1 MDSISPTMPAQPEK
15 NEARTD
21 HYDSPTYND
30 LPEVVQPDTSPQV
43 TSSYQAEYSQRLN
56 EGNPKYLVGYQ
67 EYSESDQFPQAM
79 SQPDVSLK
87 DDGHVKHE
95 LSSVKYDSSPS
106 VEEQNPKKAGG
117 SGSILG
123 LKRNTFIIIV
133 VALIV
138 IIAAAIG
145 GGVGGSRAAAAS
157 KSSTS
162 TQSSEDTSTT
172 VAAITTSSTTSQSS
186 TTPTSS
192 IPIPTETFLNNATDS
207 GNKFAF
213 QSFSEQNYNGN
224 HTGLLRDTGKS
235 DIGFNA
241 QSFVWKP
248 VKSNCCVTLC
258 LNDTLRVGWT
268 CDELY
273 KTKVTETFL
282 SIYVWCGEE
291 RDADGTNAICS
302 TGKGPTTH
310 T

>member
-1 MDSISPTMPAQPEK
+1 MNSISTMSAQHEK
-15 NEARTD
+15 NEAPTE
-21 HYDSPTYND
+21 HHGSPTYND

-43 TSSYQAEYSQRLN
+43 ISSYQAEYSQRLN
-56 EGNPKYLVGYQ
+56 DAHAKYPIGYQ

-79 SQPDVSLK
+79 SQPDDSLK
-87 DDGHVKHE
+87 HDGQVKHE

-106 VEEQNPKKAGG
+106 VEEQNPKKVGG

-138 IIAAAIG
+138 IVAAAVG

-157 KSSTS
+157 QSSNS
-162 TQSSEDTSTT
+162 IESSEDTSTT
-172 VAAITTSSTTSQSS
+172 VTSSTTSQSS

-213 QSFSEQNYNGN
+213 QSFSESNYNGN

-235 DIGFNA
+235 DIGFNVR
-241 QSFVWKP
+241 SFVWKP
-248 VKSNCCVTLC
+248 VKTNCCVTLC

-291 RDADGTNAICS
+291 RDANGTSAICS

>member
-1 MDSISPTMPAQPEK
+1 MPAQTEK
-15 NEARTD
+15 NEAPTEY
-21 HYDSPTYND
+21 HGGPTYND

-43 TSSYQAEYSQRLN
+43 TSPYQAEYSQRLN
-56 EGNPKYLVGYQ
+56 DPNAKYLIGYQ

-79 SQPDVSLK
+79 SQPDISLK
-87 DDGHVKHE
+87 HDGQLKHE
-95 LSSVKYDSSPS
+95 LSSVKYDSTPS
-106 VEEQNPKKAGG
+106 IEEQNPKKAGA
-117 SGSILG
+117 SGYILG
-123 LKRNTFIIIV
+123 LKRKTFIISL

-157 KSSTS
+157 RSSNS
-162 TQSSEDTSTT
+162 TQSQESTSVTTAASTT
-172 VAAITTSSTTSQSS
+172 SQQTTSSTS
-186 TTPTSS
+186 PTSS
-192 IPIPTETFLNNATDS
+192 ISTPTETFLNNATDS

-213 QSFSEQNYNGN
+213 QSFSEPNYNGN
-224 HTGLLRDTGKS
+224 HTGLLRDAGKS
-235 DIGFNA
+235 DIGFNV

-248 VKSNCCVTLC
+248 VKTNCCVTLC

-268 CDELY
+268 CDELF
-273 KTKVTETFL
+273 KTKVSETFL

-291 RDADGTNAICS
+291 RDADGSNAICS